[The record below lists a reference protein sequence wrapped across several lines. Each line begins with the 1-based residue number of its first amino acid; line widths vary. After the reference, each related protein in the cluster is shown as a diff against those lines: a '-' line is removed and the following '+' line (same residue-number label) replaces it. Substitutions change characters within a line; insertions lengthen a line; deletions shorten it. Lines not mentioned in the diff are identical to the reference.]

1 MGWRGTHSSAPE
13 QEKDGVNC
21 EGGNKI
27 PGFIRFVN
35 FHKKS
40 KTFRFS
46 KRILLHGIIL
56 LGFWLIA
63 SFVCSFVR

>member
-1 MGWRGTHSSAPE
+1 MAY
-13 QEKDGVNC
+13 NC

-27 PGFIRFVN
+27 PGFIRFVK

-40 KTFRFS
+40 KTFRLLKS
-46 KRILLHGIIL
+46 TLLHGISL
-56 LGFWLIA
+56 LDFWLIA